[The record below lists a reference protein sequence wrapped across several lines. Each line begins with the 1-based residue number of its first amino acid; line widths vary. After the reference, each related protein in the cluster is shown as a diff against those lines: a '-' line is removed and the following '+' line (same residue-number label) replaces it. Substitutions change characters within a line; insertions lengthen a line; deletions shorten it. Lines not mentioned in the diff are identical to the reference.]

1 MQHNADYYGLAPMML
16 QCIEEMAELTQALH
30 KNWRMIAPGMG
41 MRAAPV
47 KTGREKVVGNVC
59 EEIADVEICLEEIK
73 YLLCG

>member
-47 KTGREKVVGNVC
+47 KTGRGESCRQRLRG
-59 EEIADVEICLEEIK
+59 DS
-73 YLLCG
+73 GR